1 MTTQFF
7 GYPRPDGRVGI
18 RNQVAVLSVMDNTN
32 PTAHRIADIVNGT
45 IAVSTPYGRG
55 QLGYDR
61 DMTYKT
67 LAGLVTHP
75 NIAAVLILS
84 LSMETADIL
93 LKLVE
98 PCGKPVKALGLQE
111 VGGTLDLT
119 AIGARIAADMVGTA
133 TELQRVPCSIA
144 DLVVGVECGGS
155 DATSGLA
162 SNPAVGAFADRL
174 VDEGGTIVL
183 SEPAEFMG
191 GEHLLAARA
200 VEEKDRQRIVE
211 MVKRFEDVALSQGLD
226 MQKTNPTPDNIA
238 GGLTTLEEKSL
249 GAIAKGGTR
258 PVVDTLE
265 YADQPTKK
273 GLVVMNTPSAACESM
288 SGLAAGGCQIIIFS
302 TGRGNSIGATEVSP
316 TIKVTGNPN
325 TVQSM
330 PENIDLDLSSII
342 THNESIDQAGKR
354 VWDMVVKVAN
364 GKYTT
369 AEVLGE
375 CQLSVSRWGLSV

>member
-1 MTTQFF
+1 MASQFM

-32 PTAHRIADIVNGT
+32 PAAHRIADIVNGT
-45 IAVSTPYGRG
+45 MALSTPFGRG
-55 QLGYDR
+55 QFGYDR

-67 LAGLVTHP
+67 LAGLATHP

-84 LSMETADIL
+84 LSLDTAQYL
-93 LKLVE
+93 LDLVE
-98 PCGKPVKALGLQE
+98 PCGKPTQALGLQE
-111 VGGTLDLT
+111 TGGTLDLT
-119 AIGARIAADMVGTA
+119 AAGAKIAAQLVGEA
-133 TELQRVPCSIA
+133 SELQRQARPLS

-162 SNPAVGAFADRL
+162 SNPAVGSFADRL

-191 GEHLLAARA
+191 AEHILAQRA
-200 VEEKDRQRIVE
+200 VSEKDKRRIIE
-211 MVKRFEDVALSQGLD
+211 MVAWFENEALRQGLD
-226 MQKTNPTPDNIA
+226 MQKTNPSPDNIA

-258 PVVDTLE
+258 PITQILE
-265 YADQPTKK
+265 YAEQPSQK

-288 SGLAAGGCQIIIFS
+288 SGLAAGGCQIVIFS
-302 TGRGNSIGATEVSP
+302 TGRGNSIGATAVSP

-325 TVQSM
+325 TVKSM

-342 THNESIDQAGKR
+342 TSNEPIDQAGQR

>member
-1 MTTQFF
+1 MTTKFM

-18 RNQVAVLSVMDNTN
+18 RNYVAILSVMDNTN
-32 PTAHRIADIVNGT
+32 PTAHRIADMVNGT
-45 IAVSTPYGRG
+45 VAISTPFGRS
-55 QLGYDR
+55 QFGYDR

-111 VGGTLDLT
+111 TGGTMDLT
-119 AIGARIAADMVGTA
+119 VAGARIAAKMVTEA
-133 TELQRVPCSIA
+133 TELVRQPCSLS
-144 DLVVGVECGGS
+144 DLVIGVECGGS
-155 DATSGLA
+155 DSTSGIA
-162 SNPAVGAFADRL
+162 SNPATGAFADKF
-174 VDEGGTIVL
+174 VDAGGTIVL

-191 GEHLLAARA
+191 AEHLLVARA
-200 VEEKDRQRIVE
+200 ENPKDGERIIE
-211 MVKRFEDVALSQGLD
+211 MVKSFEDIALRAGLD
-226 MQKTNPTPDNIA
+226 MQKTNPSPDNMA

-258 PVVDTLE
+258 PIVETLE
-265 YADQPTKK
+265 YADQPGKR
-273 GLVVMNTPSAACESM
+273 GLVVMNTGSAACESM
-288 SGLAAGGCQIIIFS
+288 SGLVGGGCQIVIFS
-302 TGRGNSIGATEVSP
+302 TGRGNSVGATEVGA
-316 TIKVTGNPN
+316 TIKVSGNPK
-325 TVQSM
+325 TVKSM

-342 THNESIDQAGKR
+342 TDNESIDQAGQR

-364 GKYTT
+364 GKLTC

-375 CQLSVSRWGLSV
+375 CQLSVSRYGLSV

>member
-1 MTTQFF
+1 
-7 GYPRPDGRVGI
+7 VGI

-45 IAVSTPYGRG
+45 VALSTPFGRG
-55 QLGYDR
+55 QFGYDR

-67 LAGLVTHP
+67 LAGLATHP

-84 LSMETADIL
+84 LSMDTAQYL
-93 LKLVE
+93 LDLVE
-98 PCGKPVKALGLQE
+98 PCGKPTRALGLQE
-111 VGGTLDLT
+111 TGGTLELT
-119 AIGARIAADMVGTA
+119 AAGAKIAAQLVGETS
-133 TELQRVPCSIA
+133 ELQRQARPLSE
-144 DLVVGVECGGS
+144 LVVGVECGGS

-162 SNPAVGAFADRL
+162 SNPAVGSFADRL
-174 VDEGGTIVL
+174 VDEGGTIIL

-191 GEHLLAARA
+191 GEHILAERA
-200 VEEKDRQRIVE
+200 VSEKDKQRIIE
-211 MVKRFEDVALSQGLD
+211 MVAWFENEALRQGLD

-258 PVVDTLE
+258 PITQTLE

-288 SGLAAGGCQIIIFS
+288 SGLAAGGCQIVIFS

-325 TVQSM
+325 TVKSM

-342 THNESIDQAGKR
+342 TKNESIDQAGKR

-364 GKYTT
+364 GKLTT

>member
-1 MTTQFF
+1 MTTEFM
-7 GYPRPDGRVGI
+7 GYHRPDGRIGV
-18 RNQVAVLSVMDNTN
+18 RNHVAVLSVMDNTN

-45 IAVSTPYGRG
+45 IAVSTPFGRG
-55 QLGYDR
+55 QFGYDR
-61 DMTYKT
+61 NMTNKT

-84 LSMETADIL
+84 LSMETAEVL
-93 LKLVE
+93 LKQVE

-111 VGGTLDLT
+111 TGGTLDLT
-119 AIGARIAADMVGTA
+119 VAGARIAAGFVMEA
-133 TELQRVPCSIA
+133 TELPRKPCSIS
-144 DLVVGVECGGS
+144 DLIIGVECGGS

-162 SNPAVGAFADRL
+162 SNPAVGSFADRFI
-174 VDEGGTIVL
+174 DEGGTIVL

-191 GEHLLAARA
+191 AEHILADRA
-200 VEEKDRQRIVE
+200 VNRKDKTRIIE
-211 MVKRFEDVALSQGLD
+211 MVKWFEDEALRQGLD
-226 MQKTNPTPDNIA
+226 LQKTNPSPDNMA

-258 PVVDTLE
+258 PIMETLE
-265 YADQPTKK
+265 YADQPGKK

-288 SGLAAGGCQIIIFS
+288 SGLVGGGSQIVIFS
-302 TGRGNSIGATEVSP
+302 TGRGNSIGTTDVAP
-316 TIKVTGNPN
+316 TLKVTGNPN
-325 TVQSM
+325 TVKSM

-342 THNESIDQAGKR
+342 TENESIDQAGQR
-354 VWDMVVKVAN
+354 VWDTVVKVAG
-364 GKYTT
+364 GKLTS